1 MYVYYYK
8 MYGPMIIKRVLQPA
22 INNYK
27 YNTKIVSL
35 YSTTNDP
42 FLDAVRYWFISS
54 PPNPLG
60 RWCHKSSDTYK
71 NKCNPEKKID
81 FANMDNSHQHD
92 DGVDVMFYSKIKRD

>member
-1 MYVYYYK
+1 
-8 MYGPMIIKRVLQPA
+8 MYGPMTLKRILQPA

-27 YNTKIVSL
+27 YNTIIVSP
-35 YSTTNDP
+35 YSTSNDP
-42 FLDAVRYWFISS
+42 FLDSIRHWLITS

-60 RWCHKSSDTYK
+60 RWCHKSSDMYK

-92 DGVDVMFYSKIKRD
+92 DGVDVMFYSKTKED